1 MLGSWNF
8 PQALAMTLAVI
19 STYALALFLAAVTP
33 GPAMFAV
40 ISTSISRGVGPALA
54 CGFGI
59 ALSDMVLVSVALAGL
74 TVIAQTF
81 GWLFL
86 AIKYAGAG
94 YLIFLGYRMWR
105 AAATVEAEV
114 ASGERRWMR
123 SLALGAAI
131 GFGNPKAILFHAS
144 LMPLILDLE
153 SLDRFGIG
161 TVLAVVFAVNVVTM
175 GGYALLSAASSRW
188 FRTTRAVRA
197 LNRVAGSA
205 MIATGLAI
213 AARS

>member
-1 MLGSWNF
+1 MS
-8 PQALAMTLAVI
+8 LAVFFA
-19 STYALALFLAAVTP
+19 YMLALFLAAVTP

-54 CGFGI
+54 CGLGI

-86 AIKYAGAG
+86 AIKYAGAA

-105 AAATVEAEV
+105 AAATVAAEAT
-114 ASGERRWMR
+114 SGERGWIR

-144 LMPLILDLE
+144 LMPLILDLD
-153 SLDRFGIG
+153 SLDQFGIA
-161 TVLAVVFAVNVVTM
+161 TVLAVVFAVNIVTM

-188 FRTTRAVRA
+188 FRTTRAMRA
-197 LNRVAGSA
+197 LNRVAGST
-205 MIATGLAI
+205 MIATGVVI